1 VSSAIS
7 VLGKRRATDTRAGSR
22 TEGGIS
28 EENAGILLPGSRQAP
43 PEDLNPRDLSHEIN
57 RTALR
62 GEADFSSEVIVRS

>member
-1 VSSAIS
+1 MAES
-7 VLGKRRATDTRAGSR
+7 
-22 TEGGIS
+22 
-28 EENAGILLPGSRQAP
+28 AGILLPGSRQAP